1 MSDPRDPFAE
11 RQVLR
16 HRRRVRVLG
25 AHVTAES
32 NSRRLLDLLDHAFAN
47 LPAHR
52 LRSRAPRLTLRM
64 VLASEKARVTARRQ
78 IPPLR
83 LRSGGGLLI
92 GSFDADS
99 FAVVDVERRHA
110 LVHVS
115 RRLLAAP
122 YHLRYEL
129 IEFALLTLAPRALG
143 LVPLHAACVAR
154 GGEAVLLC
162 GDSGAG
168 KSTLTVA
175 ALRAGFSL
183 VAEDAVFVDSRS
195 MRVTGGA
202 NFLHLGRES
211 LRFID
216 DPSLR
221 ARFRAAPRIRRRSGA
236 RKLELDA
243 RAARLPLARRAPRLA
258 ALVVLS
264 RRRSKTRP
272 LLRPLSRSAAGGVL
286 DRMQPYAAG
295 QADWPGFVARATR
308 LPAFQLARGEHPR
321 EGAKQLL
328 ALLASP

>member
-1 MSDPRDPFAE
+1 MSNPRDPFAE

-25 AHVTAES
+25 AHVIAES

-47 LPAHR
+47 LPVHR
-52 LRSRAPRLTLRM
+52 LRARAPRLTLQL
-64 VLASEKARVTARRQ
+64 VLASEKAPVTARRQ

-129 IEFALLTLAPRALG
+129 IEFSLLTLAPRALG

-154 GGEAVLLC
+154 GGQAVLLC

-183 VAEDAVFVDSRS
+183 VAEDAVFVDVRS
-195 MRVTGGA
+195 MRITGGA

-216 DPSLR
+216 DPGLR

-236 RKLELDA
+236 RKLELDV
-243 RAARLPLARRAPRLA
+243 RAASLPQARRAPRLA

-264 RRRSKTRP
+264 PRSSKTRR
-272 LLRPLSRSAAGGVL
+272 LLRPLSRSAAGGAL
-286 DRMQPYAAG
+286 DRLQPYAAG
-295 QADWPGFVARATR
+295 QSSWPGFVARATR
-308 LPAFQLARGEHPR
+308 LPVFQLARGEHPR

-328 ALLASP
+328 SLLGSP